1 MERITDEQGEQ
12 RQTGKIISTRVDLV
26 LPVSELKLNVEPAPR
41 KIDFYEKC
49 FRECYDNL
57 RAIDENLP
65 ESSLDTYGLA
75 RLAAGEEIDINA
87 ELTAEIQA

>member
-26 LPVSELKLNVEPAPR
+26 LPVSELKLN
-41 KIDFYEKC
+41 DFYEKC